1 MINIKCFRIRRR
13 LSALLDEELDASWKE
28 RIRNHLTSCPV
39 CQQEW
44 HDLQKSVEMVSRL
57 SRLSPSSTL
66 WNRIERTIRNRK
78 LAGEKVVRKEIPHW
92 WRKPVTL
99 LVGGGLIL
107 LIVGFILGNIW
118 LGNVGRQPSAGI
130 ETYLDEHRF
139 SSMSPLSR
147 DRVINVFLTR
157 ASIWK

>member
-13 LSALLDEELDASWKE
+13 LSALLDEELNPSWKVKVK
-28 RIRNHLTSCPV
+28 IHLASCQA

-44 HDLQKSVEMVSRL
+44 GDLQKSVQMVSQL
-57 SRLSPSSTL
+57 SRLTPSSTL
-66 WNRIERTIRNRK
+66 WYRVERTIRNK
-78 LAGEKVVRKEIPHW
+78 ELSKGEVVRKQLPHW
-92 WRKPVTL
+92 WHKPVTL

-118 LGNVGRQPSAGI
+118 LGNVWRQPSTGI
-130 ETYLDEHRF
+130 ETYLDEHCF

-147 DRVINVFLTR
+147 DQVINVFLTR
-157 ASIWK
+157 TSLWK